1 MVLTGELKMELTT
14 QELKIL
20 KSSLNALISQRIT
33 YSVAISNEKKL
44 EINKKQMKEEYELLD
59 RVIKELDNAE

>member
-1 MVLTGELKMELTT
+1 MELTT

>member
-1 MVLTGELKMELTT
+1 MELST

-44 EINKKQMKEEYELLD
+44 EINKKKMKEEYELLD

>member
-1 MVLTGELKMELTT
+1 MELST

-44 EINKKQMKEEYELLD
+44 EINEKQMKEEYELLD

>member
-1 MVLTGELKMELTT
+1 MELTI

>member
-1 MVLTGELKMELTT
+1 MELST

>member
-1 MVLTGELKMELTT
+1 MELTI

-44 EINKKQMKEEYELLD
+44 EINKKQMKEEYELLG

>member
-1 MVLTGELKMELTT
+1 MELSTK
-14 QELKIL
+14 ELKIL

-59 RVIKELDNAE
+59 RVIKELNNAE

>member
-1 MVLTGELKMELTT
+1 MELST

-33 YSVAISNEKKL
+33 YSVAILNEKKL

>member
-1 MVLTGELKMELTT
+1 MELST

-44 EINKKQMKEEYELLD
+44 EINKKQMKEE
-59 RVIKELDNAE
+59 